1 MLDPRGSG
9 RHRTLGRVSHRPD
22 GWSCIR
28 SAVAPTGWVQRY
40 NQCMDFFDWLLAI
53 GLVAL
58 ITVAF
63 GLLLPPYGYI
73 GGALIGA
80 FLAWRALRQ
89 RRELLKKQKDDNQ

>member
-1 MLDPRGSG
+1 
-9 RHRTLGRVSHRPD
+9 
-22 GWSCIR
+22 
-28 SAVAPTGWVQRY
+28 
-40 NQCMDFFDWLLAI
+40 MDFIDWLLAF

-63 GLLLPPYGYI
+63 GLLLPPYGFI

>member
-1 MLDPRGSG
+1 
-9 RHRTLGRVSHRPD
+9 
-22 GWSCIR
+22 
-28 SAVAPTGWVQRY
+28 
-40 NQCMDFFDWLLAI
+40 MDFIDWLLAF

-63 GLLLPPYGYI
+63 GLLLPPYGFI

-89 RRELLKKQKDDNQ
+89 RRELLKKQKEDDQ